1 MSTNVQPRSKD
12 HFSVRLRLPRPGART
27 GSPAAVIVLAIIQAI
42 CLYLTVSS
50 MAATGSLYGCPA
62 ACGTPAL
69 PAVPFA
75 AMLLGIALIVV
86 PIATG
91 LFSATWKVA
100 IAMTFLPWLLIM
112 ILKGGTMLAPAL
124 SFPHGQAALGP
135 AFWMDGGRLLA
146 VLLSVVLFAGLGWL
160 GWLVREALA
169 DL

>member
-1 MSTNVQPRSKD
+1 MSTGVQPRSKD

-50 MAATGSLYGCPA
+50 MAVTGSLYGCPA
-62 ACGTPAL
+62 ACGTAAL
-69 PAVPFA
+69 PSVPFA

-86 PIATG
+86 PIAAG

-100 IAMTFLPWLLIM
+100 IAMTFLPWLLVIF
-112 ILKGGTMLAPAL
+112 LKGGTLVAPSV
-124 SFPHGQAALGP
+124 SFPHGAPALGNP
-135 AFWMDGGRLLA
+135 FWLDTSKLFA
-146 VLLSVVLFAGLGWL
+146 VVLSALLFTGLGWL
-160 GWLVREALA
+160 GWLIREALA